1 MGEGSPMKDNKKK
14 MAAVM
19 AVVNYIKSHQE
30 YLETLQVQPLDSAS
44 QARDASAARPLT
56 FNVWGLGGRQ
66 QQMQLRTMMQL
77 KTFHGSKRI

>member
-1 MGEGSPMKDNKKK
+1 MKDNKKK
-14 MAAVM
+14 IAAVM
-19 AVVNYIKSHQE
+19 AVVNYIKSQQE
-30 YLETLQVQPLDSAS
+30 YLDSLPVQPLDSAPP
-44 QARDASAARPLT
+44 AKDASTKQPLT